1 MRRYLLT
8 ALPALFLLVLPGENL
23 FPAPPW
29 RPPTTPSSY
38 RDLADEVVNSW
49 YLRFLGRGIDPTGMK
64 SWAVQL
70 RRGADP
76 TTVLAG
82 ILGSDEYY
90 DLSGNTSQNFVNRL
104 YLDVARRRPNP
115 RELDA
120 ALRRL
125 RVANRQDVAYEVLSR
140 FPDAV
145 FSTLPRGYE
154 FQRPFLPR

>member
-1 MRRYLLT
+1 MRRLLVLG
-8 ALPALFLLVLPGENL
+8 LPVLFLLTLPGENL

-29 RPPTTPSSY
+29 RPSTAPSSY
-38 RDLADEVVNSW
+38 RDLADDVVNSW
-49 YLRFLGRGIDPTGMK
+49 YMRFLGRGIDPTGVR
-64 SWAVQL
+64 SWANQL

-90 DLSGNTSQNFVNRL
+90 DLAGGTPRGFVDRL
-104 YLDVARRRPNP
+104 HMDVARRRPNP

-125 RVANRQDVAYEVLSR
+125 RFAYRQDVAYEVLTR

-154 FQRPFLPR
+154 FKRPFLPK

>member
-1 MRRYLLT
+1 MRRLWMIG
-8 ALPALFLLVLPGENL
+8 LPTLILITLPGENV

-29 RPPTTPSSY
+29 RPPTTPSSF

-49 YLRFLGRGIDPTGMK
+49 YMRFLGRGIDPTGK
-64 SWAVQL
+64 RSWAVQL

-90 DLSGNTSQNFVNRL
+90 ELSGGTPRNFVDRL
-104 YLDVARRRPNP
+104 YMDVARRRPNP
-115 RELDA
+115 REMDA

-125 RVANRQDVAYEVLSR
+125 RFANRQDVAFEVLTR